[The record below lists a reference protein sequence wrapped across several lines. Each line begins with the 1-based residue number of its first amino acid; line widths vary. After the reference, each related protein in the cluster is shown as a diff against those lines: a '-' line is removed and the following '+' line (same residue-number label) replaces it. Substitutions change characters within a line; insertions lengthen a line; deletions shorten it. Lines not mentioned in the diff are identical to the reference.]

1 MFAEKALPM
10 IQRQYQAQQF
20 ATLLETIQSKK
31 TSGTLRINASVPS
44 NRPARSRILVWQ
56 NGTISYAGSNLPHI
70 PTLAQKLVKQF
81 KPSVSDI
88 AIKFAQGKV
97 TNPASAR
104 EFFEILCKTH
114 MLTWEQI
121 ESYFQTQAAITLEQ
135 LLPYGGQ
142 FQFSPAVEFDLS
154 YGQDDRGLHWSKLKF
169 ELARRKEEWAA
180 LAPTINSM
188 EDAPSLSKEGLNAI
202 PTENVRQ
209 HAKQYIDGKRSI
221 VEIAERIEQ
230 DPLQL
235 ARLYLTWSQTNWI
248 VFEENIKAAQSQELP
263 TILSVDDSPIV
274 QTLIKRSLGDRYN
287 VLLAS
292 NAVDALNLLNTKTVA
307 LLLLDVTMPDIDGLE
322 MCRTVRSIPKF
333 RDLPVVMLTARD
345 SLVDKMKGQIA
356 GTNRYLT
363 KPFDKEK
370 LLEVVGEF
378 VGQSGNT
385 NL

>member
-1 MFAEKALPM
+1 MFAEQAIPM
-10 IQRQYQAQQF
+10 IQRHYQAQQF

-31 TSGTLRINASVPS
+31 TSGTLRINATVPS
-44 NRPARSRILVWQ
+44 NRPTRSRILVWQ
-56 NGTISYAGSNLPHI
+56 SGAISYAGSNLPHI

-81 KPSVSDI
+81 KPSVGDM
-88 AIKFAQGKV
+88 AIKFVRDKI

-104 EFFEILCKTH
+104 EFFEILCKIH

-121 ESYFQTQAAITLEQ
+121 ESYFQTQAVITLEQ
-135 LLPYGGQ
+135 LLPYSGQ

-154 YGQDDRGLHWSKLKF
+154 YGQEGRGLNWSKLKF

-188 EDAPSLSKEGLNAI
+188 EDAPNLSKEGLNAI
-202 PTENVRQ
+202 PPENARL

-235 ARLYLTWSQTNWI
+235 ARLYLTWSQNNWI
-248 VFEENIKAAQSQELP
+248 VFEENIKAAQSQDLP

-274 QTLIKRSLGDRYN
+274 QTMIKRSLGDRYN

-292 NAVDALNLLNTKTVA
+292 NAVDALNLLNTKNVA

-333 RDLPVVMLTARD
+333 QNLPVVMLTARD

-378 VGQSGNT
+378 IGQSGKT
-385 NL
+385 N

>member
-1 MFAEKALPM
+1 M
-10 IQRQYQAQQF
+10 IQRQYQTQQLT
-20 ATLLETIQSKK
+20 TLLETIQNKQA
-31 TSGTLRINASVPS
+31 SGALQINASIS
-44 NRPARSRILVWQ
+44 SRPTRSRILVWQ
-56 NGTISYAGSNLPHI
+56 NGTIAYAGSKLPHI
-70 PTLAQKLVKQF
+70 PTLAQKLIKQF
-81 KPSVSDI
+81 KPSVSDT
-88 AIKFAQGKV
+88 AIKFAGDKV

-104 EFFEILCKTH
+104 EFFEILCKVRI
-114 MLTWEQI
+114 LTWEQI
-121 ESYFQTQAAITLEQ
+121 ESYFQTQAAITIEQ

-154 YGQDDRGLHWSKLKF
+154 YGEDCHGLNWSKLKF
-169 ELARRKEEWAA
+169 ELARRKDEWAN
-180 LAPTINSM
+180 LAPTISSM
-188 EDAPSLSKEGLNAI
+188 EDAPSLPNEGLDAI
-202 PTENVRQ
+202 PTENVRLHAQQ
-209 HAKQYIDGKRSI
+209 HIDGKRSI

-248 VFEENIKAAQSQELP
+248 VFEGSIKADQSQDFP

-274 QTLIKRSLGDRYN
+274 QTMIKRSLGDRYN

-292 NAVDALNLLNTKTVA
+292 NAVDALNLLNQKSVA

-345 SLVDKMKGQIA
+345 SLIDKMKGQIA

-370 LLEVVGEF
+370 LLEIVGEF
-378 VGQSGNT
+378 VGLSGKT
-385 NL
+385 NQ

>member
-1 MFAEKALPM
+1 M
-10 IQRQYQAQQF
+10 IQRQYQAQQLS
-20 ATLLETIQSKK
+20 TLLETIQSKK
-31 TSGTLRINASVPS
+31 TSGTLRINASIPS
-44 NRPARSRILVWQ
+44 NRPTRSRILVWQ
-56 NGTISYAGSNLPHI
+56 NGAISYTGSSLPHI
-70 PTLAQKLVKQF
+70 PTLAKKLIKEF
-81 KPSVSDI
+81 KPSVSDT
-88 AIKFAQGKV
+88 AIKFAQEKL

-104 EFFEILCKTH
+104 ELFEILCKIRI
-114 MLTWEQI
+114 LTWEQI

-142 FQFSPAVEFDLS
+142 FQFSPAIEFDLS
-154 YGQDDRGLHWSKLKF
+154 YGEDRRGLNWSELKF
-169 ELARRKEEWAA
+169 ELARRKDEWAT

-188 EDAPSLSKEGLNAI
+188 EDAPSLSKGGLEAI
-202 PTENVRQ
+202 PHENVRL

-221 VEIAERIEQ
+221 VEIAERCEQ

-235 ARLYLTWSQTNWI
+235 ARSYVTWSQTNWI
-248 VFEENIKAAQSQELP
+248 IFEEFIKAAQSQDFP

-274 QTLIKRSLGDRYN
+274 QTMIKRSLGDRYN

-292 NAVDALNLLNTKTVA
+292 NAVDALNILNQKSVA
-307 LLLLDVTMPDIDGLE
+307 LLLLDVTMPDIDGIE
-322 MCRTVRSIPKF
+322 MCRTVRSIRKF
-333 RDLPVVMLTARD
+333 HDLPIVMLTARD

-378 VGQSGNT
+378 IDQ
-385 NL
+385 